1 MLAAKKQPGFKG
13 QYFFQKD
20 YQNVKMVSNPID
32 KKLFEP
38 IYKANASITG
48 NQFTDWYLYDENITA
63 QKRKFAIQV
72 ADLVTFT

>member
-1 MLAAKKQPGFKG
+1 
-13 QYFFQKD
+13 
-20 YQNVKMVSNPID
+20 MVSNPID